1 MHGDLFERLSQLIWT
16 DYYAGLAHYSLG
28 NKESVK
34 QYLGFTLHLDRKF
47 CVNDGN
53 NGFYRSEHDC
63 MQDTL
68 DIL

>member
-34 QYLGFTLHLDRKF
+34 QYLDVTP
-47 CVNDGN
+47 
-53 NGFYRSEHDC
+53 
-63 MQDTL
+63 
-68 DIL
+68 

>member
-16 DYYAGLAHYSLG
+16 NYSAGLALCSLG
-28 NKESVK
+28 KEKSVK
-34 QYLGFTLHLDRKF
+34 QYLGFALHLDREF
-47 CVNDGN
+47 RVNDGN